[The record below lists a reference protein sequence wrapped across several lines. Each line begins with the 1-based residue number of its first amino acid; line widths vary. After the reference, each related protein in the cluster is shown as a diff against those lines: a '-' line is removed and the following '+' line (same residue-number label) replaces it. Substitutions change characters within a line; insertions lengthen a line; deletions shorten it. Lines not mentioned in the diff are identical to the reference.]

1 MRFVGVGDEPA
12 DAGSGIVAGSGF
24 AERHFVSAAIEAA
37 LAGAIEN
44 GGEHTF
50 ANFREDLCDIQI
62 ALHARREILNVIG
75 GGGGVL
81 KREGAN
87 LWEKKPRAKTP
98 HRGSIECFF
107 ENRKPS
113 AGR

>member
-50 ANFREDLCDIQI
+50 ANFREDLSDIQI

-75 GGGGVL
+75 GAWRFPICERGTLGGSS
-81 KREGAN
+81 RARN
-87 LWEKKPRAKTP
+87 PMPRRAIY
-98 HRGSIECFF
+98 GL
-107 ENRKPS
+107 
-113 AGR
+113 